1 MSDSQEQIKN
11 VRKKILQ
18 VSYKQKSG
26 HIASSFSILEI
37 LYALYDDILDQND
50 QFILSKGH
58 AALGLY
64 AILNEFK
71 KITDE
76 ELSNFASYESNL
88 GGHPDRNKV
97 LDVFASAGS
106 LGHGLPIAVGVS
118 LSKKIKNEDGK
129 VYCLVGDG
137 ECNEGS
143 IWESALLASHLKLNN
158 LICIVDNNKSQT
170 RAVVTSNIEEK
181 FSSFGWK
188 TLSVDGHDIKDLSK
202 TLRTI
207 DIDRPVC
214 IIADT
219 IKGYGVSEVQNNSF
233 SWHHRSP
240 TNQEIDEMMRELEK

>member
-1 MSDSQEQIKN
+1 MNDQKEQIKN

-18 VSYKQKSG
+18 VSYAQKSG

-37 LYALYDDILDQND
+37 LYALYDNILDKND

-64 AILNEFK
+64 AILNSFS
-71 KITDE
+71 KITDD

-97 LDVFASAGS
+97 PDIFASAGS
-106 LGHGLPIAVGVS
+106 LGHGLPIAVGVA
-118 LSKKIKNEDGK
+118 LSKKIKNETGK

-137 ECNEGS
+137 ECNEGTV
-143 IWESALLASHLKLNN
+143 WESALLASHLRLNN

-170 RAVVTSNIEEK
+170 RSVATSNIEEK

-188 TLSVDGHDIKDLSK
+188 TTAVDGHDIENLNKVLV
-202 TLRTI
+202 I
-207 DIDRPVC
+207 DDVEQPTC
-214 IIADT
+214 IIANT
-219 IKGYGVSEVQNNSF
+219 VKGYGVREIQNNSF

-240 TNQEIDEMMRELEK
+240 TSQEIDEMMREFEK

>member
-1 MSDSQEQIKN
+1 MSDQKEQIKN

-18 VSYKQKSG
+18 ASYTQKSG

-37 LYALYDDILDQND
+37 LYVLYDNILDKND

-71 KITDE
+71 KISDE
-76 ELSNFASYESNL
+76 ELANFASYESNL

-97 LDVFASAGS
+97 PDVFASAGS
-106 LGHGLPIAVGVS
+106 LGHGLPIAIGVS
-118 LSKKIKNEDGK
+118 LSKKIKNEAGK

-143 IWESALLASHLKLNN
+143 VWESALLASHLKLNN
-158 LICIVDNNKSQT
+158 LVCIVDNNKSQS
-170 RAVVTSNIEEK
+170 RSVVTANIEEK

-188 TLSVDGHDIKDLSK
+188 TMSVEGHDIENLNKVLVVDDVEHP
-202 TLRTI
+202 T
-207 DIDRPVC
+207 C
-214 IIADT
+214 IIANT
-219 IKGYGVSEVQNNSF
+219 VKGYGVREIQNNSF

-240 TNQEIDEMMRELEK
+240 TSQEIDEMMRELEK